1 MPSCSGADFPLINH
15 YLTLRDQVHSEDDS
29 FSILLDQKLP
39 QFSTSF
45 LGAPDQDAP
54 TPTSSSSSSSHV
66 LFAMDGVPSDAWMP
80 ANFLMSSHEPP
91 HTPSPTSSYH
101 PPTARN
107 IHTTS
112 YMAGGTVIE
121 ASPAGGMSFPEDPL
135 SSPDIYD
142 LDCEKHTAS
151 FYSDKD
157 GGFGKVGVIKTE
169 QAEFQ
174 SFDEGG
180 VNSCMF
186 HEDKEDLST
195 FMIRSLREDILR
207 DCKELGISPNP
218 EKWSAEDTMRW
229 VNSVLKREPPS
240 CDGPSSFGADPNA
253 LHVFH
258 VPGEVLCDMSLAEF
272 RRLSFY
278 GEFLHQRLEI
288 WRMAMDF
295 TCDPTKA
302 SQQHQH
308 QHHPHPQTYHPYRT
322 ATTSTPT
329 TTSTTPTPTHHHRA
343 PAISEYGGGG
353 GYHMPPSIS
362 PTPSTDSTCSSLS
375 HSSSSSSSMGGGGR
389 GGGCGAPHPSVAGY
403 GVTHDRLEDDVIR
416 ASAAVR
422 CKPSQPVATHPPPA
436 HLPAPPRAP
445 RAGKQTIHLWQFL
458 RELLDDAGSYH
469 DCIKW
474 TDRPRGIFKI
484 EDSSKVARLWGR
496 RKNRP
501 AMNYDKLSRSVRQY
515 YKKGIIRK
523 TEHSKRLVYQFCH
536 PYL

>member
-1 MPSCSGADFPLINH
+1 MEYQQSAVVQSGDFPLINH

-207 DCKELGISPNP
+207 DCKELGISP
-218 EKWSAEDTMRW
+218 T
-229 VNSVLKREPPS
+229 
-240 CDGPSSFGADPNA
+240 
-253 LHVFH
+253 
-258 VPGEVLCDMSLAEF
+258 
-272 RRLSFY
+272 
-278 GEFLHQRLEI
+278 
-288 WRMAMDF
+288 MDF